1 MVLEIVLLLL
11 PGAIHGCILHY
22 NVDGVP
28 VYILCVMHFCRGV
41 FTFTSF
47 LHVDKCVFAVQLQ
60 L

>member
-1 MVLEIVLLLL
+1 MLL